1 MGMIEMQFCSSRNCR
16 GGKCSE
22 EQDAFMRYL
31 YLVKFGIYLTHE
43 MLLELLSASGRSTC
57 HGFNVSMPRIK
68 QIVAKT
74 QPAKSCRSSQIHS
87 AVKDLR

>member
-1 MGMIEMQFCSSRNCR
+1 
-16 GGKCSE
+16 
-22 EQDAFMRYL
+22 MRYL
-31 YLVKFGIYLTHE
+31 SLVNFGIDLTHE
-43 MLLELLSASGRSTC
+43 MLLELLSASSRSTC

-87 AVKDLR
+87 AVRDLRYGLNLRVGIICVC

>member
-1 MGMIEMQFCSSRNCR
+1 
-16 GGKCSE
+16 
-22 EQDAFMRYL
+22 MRYL
-31 YLVKFGIYLTHE
+31 YLLEFAIDLTHE

-87 AVKDLR
+87 AVKDLGEGWNLRTGIMCVC